1 MTVNSDN
8 PIGSPW
14 WLTVSGSNND
24 WTDDYTRSRS
34 GLQYSS
40 PDKLIGRKDYY
51 KYTLTT
57 NDPTTVSGKDAKVL
71 R

>member
-8 PIGSPW
+8 PIGTPW
-14 WLTVSGSNND
+14 WITASGVNN
-24 WTDDYTRSRS
+24 WSDDYTRSRS

-40 PDKLIGRKDYY
+40 PDKLIGKKDYY

>member
-8 PIGSPW
+8 PIGTPW
-14 WLTVSGSNND
+14 WINSTA
-24 WTDDYTRSRS
+24 TDYTRSRS
-34 GLQYSS
+34 GLQYNS
-40 PDKLIGRKDYY
+40 PDKLIGKKDYY

-57 NDPTTVSGKDAKVL
+57 NDPATVSGKDAKVL